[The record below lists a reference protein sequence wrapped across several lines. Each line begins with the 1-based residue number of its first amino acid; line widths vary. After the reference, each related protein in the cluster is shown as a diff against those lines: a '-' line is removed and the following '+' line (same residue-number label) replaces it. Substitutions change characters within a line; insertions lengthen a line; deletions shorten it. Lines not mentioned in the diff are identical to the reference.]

1 MRKRRP
7 ASQSSTTK
15 KPRPTS
21 GLNNLRPNLKTHQGR
36 LAPRL
41 LIKTKA
47 HDICIQ
53 ESRANSWL
61 WFWLIMA
68 GCLLSAGIVYVV
80 SLPDRDAFDFA
91 AFTFILLVIFIA
103 PIFLLLY
110 LPWNRRLKFNPNRST
125 YQLQKRFYGIVY
137 KKQEWDALHY
147 CLNAELVPHQTRET
161 VGQSSHMSGLAELG
175 VLLILLLLGPLGLL
189 IRLLSRGKAKQFVV
203 VATPGITVIPLDDHA
218 GHQGPPTE
226 SILACKSP
234 KDCEEAIKSIED
246 YIQKVLI

>member
-137 KKQEWDALHY
+137 KKTRVGRFALLFKRGTGPASNPGNRGSIFTY
-147 CLNAELVPHQTRET
+147 VWAGRAGSTTNIIITR
-161 VGQSSHMSGLAELG
+161 
-175 VLLILLLLGPLGLL
+175 
-189 IRLLSRGKAKQFVV
+189 
-203 VATPGITVIPLDDHA
+203 
-218 GHQGPPTE
+218 PTR
-226 SILACKSP
+226 P
-234 KDCEEAIKSIED
+234 FN
-246 YIQKVLI
+246 